1 MNFNNIKTKV
11 LATKVEKREGYSL
24 VMLRD
29 SRHDKKTDTWKR
41 SPYPGIH
48 FAASAQ
54 AKIDELIEALGGAD
68 KFEDGNSKGVWIVL
82 KSASLTNEVFKNKE
96 GVDVYPKQFTVWDW
110 EFFVPEEKSDAQD
123 ETPIVEESSNEEEL
137 PF

>member
-1 MNFNNIKTKV
+1 MNFTNINTKV
-11 LATKVEKREGYSL
+11 QATKVEKKDNFSL
-24 VMLRD
+24 VFLRD
-29 SRHDKKTDTWKR
+29 SRHDNKNNVWKK
-41 SPYPGIH
+41 SPYPNVH
-48 FAASAQ
+48 FVSKAHG
-54 AKIDELIEALGGAD
+54 KIDELVEAIESGD

-110 EFFVPEEKSDAQD
+110 EFFVPEEKSEAQNDIPVAENSD
-123 ETPIVEESSNEEEL
+123 EEPL